1 MTSDLSRLAL
11 LWAAWCALHSLLI
24 TRGFQ
29 RALQTRLGPQFR
41 FVRLAYNIVAVV
53 TLAVLFIWTRRVG
66 GPVLFNW
73 WGAWIP
79 VGAVLFAAGAFLFW
93 AGGRVYD
100 LDALLGVSQL
110 KGAGIGEAGG
120 LTRRGILGAIR
131 HPWYTGGLLLLWA
144 FPRDAAG
151 LVASIVLSA
160 YLVVGTYLEEAKLIA
175 EFGDEYRRYQ
185 REVSMFLPFRWV
197 RTRWVGRPSV

>member
-1 MTSDLSRLAL
+1 MTPDLWLLAL
-11 LWAAWCALHSLLI
+11 LWVAWCALHSLLI
-24 TRGFQ
+24 ARGVQ
-29 RALQTRLGPQFR
+29 RVLQTGLGPRFR
-41 FVRLAYNIVAVV
+41 FVRLVYNIVAVV
-53 TLAVLFIWTRRVG
+53 TLAVLFVWTRRVG

-79 VGAVLFAAGAFLFW
+79 VGAVLFAAGAALFW

-110 KGAGIGEAGG
+110 MGAGIGEAGG

-131 HPWYTGGLLLLWA
+131 HPWYTGGMLLLWA

-160 YLVVGTYLEEAKLIA
+160 YLVVGAYLEEAKLIA
-175 EFGDEYRRYQ
+175 EFGEEYRAYR
-185 REVSMFLPFRWV
+185 REVSMFVPFRWV
-197 RTRWVGRPSV
+197 RARFMSRG